1 MIQNLSWDHLNIF
14 FYYNTCIVSLRQ
26 SFVYIYI
33 YIHLL
38 SKIDGLVFA
47 RTLLCMLIY
56 YFQFNFF
63 FGLFINCGKFSPQ
76 KENRRRSLQFDS
88 FIKIYSKTAAKWQLP
103 TPAYVFIIFLIWCL
117 NRSERK
123 LKTSG
128 KYLKSETY
136 EPEKNKYLK
145 NNYTVEKLRQCAVIR
160 QVHGGICLQTL

>member
-1 MIQNLSWDHLNIF
+1 MCLS
-14 FYYNTCIVSLRQ
+14 VKAS
-26 SFVYIYI
+26 YIYTYI

-47 RTLLCMLIY
+47 RTLLYMLIY
-56 YFQFNFF
+56 YLHFNFF

-128 KYLKSETY
+128 NHLKSETY

-145 NNYTVEKLRQCAVIR
+145 NNYMVEKLRQCAVIR

>member
-1 MIQNLSWDHLNIF
+1 M
-14 FYYNTCIVSLRQ
+14 YCVSSSKLR
-26 SFVYIYI
+26 IYI
-33 YIHLL
+33 HICIHLL
-38 SKIDGLVFA
+38 SKINGLVFA
-47 RTLLCMLIY
+47 HTLLCMLIY

-63 FGLFINCGKFSPQ
+63 FGLFINCGKFSPK
-76 KENRRRSLQFDS
+76 KENRRRSFQFDS
-88 FIKIYSKTAAKWQLP
+88 FIKIYSKTAAKWQLL

-117 NRSERK
+117 NRSEKK

-145 NNYTVEKLRQCAVIR
+145 NNYMVEKLRQCAVIR

>member
-1 MIQNLSWDHLNIF
+1 M
-14 FYYNTCIVSLRQ
+14 YCVSPSKLR
-26 SFVYIYI
+26 I
-33 YIHLL
+33 YIHICIHLH
-38 SKIDGLVFA
+38 SKRDGLVFA

-88 FIKIYSKTAAKWQLP
+88 FIKIYSKTAAKWQS
-103 TPAYVFIIFLIWCL
+103 YVFIIFLIWCL

-145 NNYTVEKLRQCAVIR
+145 NNYTVEKLSQCAVIR

>member
-1 MIQNLSWDHLNIF
+1 MCLS
-14 FYYNTCIVSLRQ
+14 VKAS
-26 SFVYIYI
+26 YIYTY
-33 YIHLL
+33 YIHLH

-47 RTLLCMLIY
+47 RTLLCKVIY

-63 FGLFINCGKFSPQ
+63 FFGLSINCGKFSPQ

-88 FIKIYSKTAAKWQLP
+88 FIKIYSKTAAKWQS
-103 TPAYVFIIFLIWCL
+103 YVFIIFLIWCL

-145 NNYTVEKLRQCAVIR
+145 NNYMVEKLRQYAVIR